1 MIPCRTGISIKKKTT
16 KRRNGIEI
24 LLAKMVKIKDEK
36 RKRYTRCRT
45 EKETN
50 VEMRETDLLHIRI
63 VMNWL
68 SIVSDRCEPLLTHPC
83 LHFASYLLKSV
94 VFFISFRFAESS
106 LPCVWFISTTGTF
119 LYPEK
124 CAFINSCCCT

>member
-24 LLAKMVKIKDEK
+24 LLAKMVKISDEK

-50 VEMRETDLLHIRI
+50 VEMRETDLLHITI

-94 VFFISFRFAESS
+94 GFFFYQFSFCEIFSPVCLVYQYHRY
-106 LPCVWFISTTGTF
+106 LPLSGKMCFH
-119 LYPEK
+119 K
-124 CAFINSCCCT
+124 